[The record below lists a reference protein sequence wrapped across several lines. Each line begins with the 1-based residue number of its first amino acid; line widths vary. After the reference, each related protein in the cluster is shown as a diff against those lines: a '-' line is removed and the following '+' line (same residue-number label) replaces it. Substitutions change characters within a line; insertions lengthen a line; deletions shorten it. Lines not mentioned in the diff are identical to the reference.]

1 MNVFYYLNDD
11 HTTRPCDVVEWA
23 EQLTHMMITNNKNL
37 KEDTV
42 NGKWISTIW
51 LGIDHNYL
59 GGLPLIF
66 ETMVFNDGD
75 LHLDEYCDRYSTWDE
90 AIEGHQKAIQWV
102 LDGCKDEMD

>member
-42 NGKWISTIW
+42 NG
-51 LGIDHNYL
+51 
-59 GGLPLIF
+59 
-66 ETMVFNDGD
+66 
-75 LHLDEYCDRYSTWDE
+75 
-90 AIEGHQKAIQWV
+90 
-102 LDGCKDEMD
+102 